1 MQWLSR
7 LTESAWLWPAVMVVA
22 AAGAAWLFRRV
33 PKALAVLMVTAFI
46 DMVGLL
52 MVIPLLPFY
61 ATRLGG
67 GGLMVGLL
75 VSSFSVAQLISA
87 PLWGRV
93 SDRYGRRPA
102 LMIGLGA
109 SAIAYL
115 VFAFAD
121 SLLLLFLSRI
131 VQGAG
136 GGTVGVVQAYVA
148 DSTEPEHRAR
158 SLGWLSAATNLG
170 VAIGPVLGSLAL
182 GLGERRMA
190 VGEFSFSLGY
200 AAPGLFAAV
209 LCVTNMFFA
218 YHYLVESHGA
228 AARGKGQQPGR
239 GREAIWRVVSHSA
252 EPASRLIWIY
262 AIAMGAFHGVT
273 AILALFLAVRFGV
286 DERTI
291 GFVFMYI
298 GTISVVTRAG
308 VLGWALDRMGEA
320 RLSRVGAVLLAA
332 GLAAIPLATGFTTLA
347 LAIALLPLGTAFTFP
362 CVTALLSRVIG
373 NHERGLYMGVQ
384 QTFGGLARVIAP
396 ILAGYA
402 YDHGGRSLPFFVGAA
417 AVLLTLLLGSGL
429 EDYMKVR
436 PEAVAAG

>member
-1 MQWLSR
+1 MEFLAR
-7 LTESAWLWPAVMVVA
+7 LTESALLWPIVAVVA
-22 AAGAAWLFRRV
+22 LGGIVWLFRHV

-75 VSSFSVAQLISA
+75 VSSFSIAQLISA
-87 PLWGRV
+87 PAWGRV
-93 SDRYGRRPA
+93 SDKYGRRPA

-109 SAIAYL
+109 SGIAYL

-121 SLLLLFLSRI
+121 SLFLLFLSRI

-148 DSTEPEHRAR
+148 DSTAPENRAK

-182 GLGERRMA
+182 GLGARRLE
-190 VGEFSFSLGY
+190 VGGASFALGY

-209 LCVTNMFFA
+209 LCAVNMFFA
-218 YHYLVESHGA
+218 WRYLVESHEES
-228 AARGKGQQPGR
+228 ARGKAHAKGR

-252 EPASRLIWIY
+252 EPSSRLIWIY
-262 AIAMGAFHGVT
+262 AIAMGAFHGVN
-273 AILALFLAVRFGV
+273 AILALFLAVSFGV

-308 VLGWALDRMGEA
+308 VLGWALDWLGEA
-320 RLSRVGAVLLAA
+320 RLSRIGAVLLAA
-332 GLAAIPLATGFTTLA
+332 GLASIPLATGFVSLA
-347 LAIALLPLGTAFTFP
+347 LGIALIPLGTAFTFP

-384 QTFGGLARVIAP
+384 QTFGGLARVVAP

-402 YDHGGRSLPFFVGAA
+402 YDHGGRSLPFFVGAV
-417 AVLLTLLLGSGL
+417 AVLGTLLLGSDL
-429 EDYMKVR
+429 ERYMQAK
-436 PEAVAAG
+436 PEAAPA